1 MFNTLSRSWS
11 LVKASYNVLRSDPE
25 LMILPFISMLG
36 VVLVSIVFFVPAY
49 FTGLLDSVGRDG
61 EGLSSQN
68 ILALVVLFLYYLVM
82 YTVIIFSNVALVG
95 AAMMRLRG
103 EDPTVRDGIR
113 IAMQH
118 LPQIIGYAA
127 ISATVGLVLKVLRDQ
142 DNIVGKIVAV
152 VVNVAWN
159 VVTFLV
165 IPVLVVENVGPIEGI
180 KRSTALLRK
189 TWGEQLVGN
198 GGVGLVLGLITVAV
212 IIVLGVPLFLLAV
225 TSNSTA
231 LMLLAI
237 AVIVLL
243 VMAISLFGAA
253 LNGVFQAALYNY
265 ASTGTAGQGFD
276 EHLVRDA
283 FRSKQR

>member
-11 LVKASYNVLRSDPE
+11 LVKASYSVLRSDPE
-25 LMILPFISMLG
+25 LMVLPFVSMLG
-36 VVLVSIVFFVPAY
+36 VILVSIVFFVPAY
-49 FTGLLDSVGRDG
+49 FTGLLDGVGRNG
-61 EGLSSQN
+61 ERLTSQD
-68 ILALVVLFLYYLVM
+68 ILGLVVLFLYYLVM

-118 LPQIIGYAA
+118 LPQIVGYAA
-127 ISATVGLVLKVLRDQ
+127 ISATIGLFLKVLRDN
-142 DNIVGKIVAV
+142 DSIVGKIIAI

-165 IPVLVVENVGPIEGI
+165 IPVLVVENVGPVEGI

-198 GGVGLVLGLITVAV
+198 GGIGLVLGLITFAV
-212 IIVLGVPLFLLAV
+212 IIVAGVPLFMLAV
-225 TSNSTA
+225 ASNSAA
-231 LMLLAI
+231 LIFLAV
-237 AVIVLL
+237 AVIVLV

-265 ASTGTAGQGFD
+265 ASTGSAGQGFD

-283 FRSKQR
+283 FRSRKR

>member
-25 LMILPFISMLG
+25 LMVLPFVSMLG

-49 FTGLLDSVGRDG
+49 FTGLLDGVGRNG
-61 EGLSSQN
+61 EGLSSQD
-68 ILALVVLFLYYLVM
+68 ILGLVVLFLYYLVM

-118 LPQIIGYAA
+118 LPQIVGYAA
-127 ISATVGLVLKVLRDQ
+127 ISATVGLVLKVVRDQ
-142 DNIVGKIVAV
+142 DNIVGKIVAA

-165 IPVLVVENVGPIEGI
+165 IPVLVVENVGPVEGI

-198 GGVGLVLGLITVAV
+198 GGVGLVLGLITFAV
-212 IIVLGVPLFLLAV
+212 ILVVGVPLFFLAV
-225 TSNSTA
+225 TSNSAA
-231 LMLLAI
+231 LMFLVV

-265 ASTGTAGQGFD
+265 ASTGTAGQGFE

-283 FRSKQR
+283 FRSKQK

>member
-25 LMILPFISMLG
+25 LMVLPFVSMLG

-49 FTGLLDSVGRDG
+49 FTGLLDGVGRNG
-61 EGLSSQN
+61 EGLTSQD
-68 ILALVVLFLYYLVM
+68 ILGLVVLFLYYLVM

-118 LPQIIGYAA
+118 LPQIVGYAA

-142 DNIVGKIVAV
+142 DNIVGKIVAA

-165 IPVLVVENVGPIEGI
+165 IPVLVVENVGPVEGI

-198 GGVGLVLGLITVAV
+198 GGVGLVLGLITFAV
-212 IIVLGVPLFLLAV
+212 ILVAGVPLFLMAV
-225 TSNSTA
+225 ASNSAA
-231 LMLLAI
+231 LMLLVVVA
-237 AVIVLL
+237 IVLV

-283 FRSKQR
+283 FRSKQK

>member
-25 LMILPFISMLG
+25 LMVLPFISMLG
-36 VVLVSIVFFVPAY
+36 VIMVSIVFFVPVY
-49 FTGLLDSVGRDG
+49 FSGMLDNVGQEGQSINIVGL
-61 EGLSSQN
+61 
-68 ILALVVLFLYYLVM
+68 AVLFVYYLVM
-82 YTVIIFSNVALVG
+82 YTIIIISNVALVG

-103 EDPTVRDGIR
+103 EDPTVRDGIN

-118 LPQIIGYAA
+118 LGQIVGYAA
-127 ISATVGLVLKVLRDQ
+127 ISATIGLVLKMLRDQ
-142 DNIVGKIVAV
+142 DNIIGRIIAV

-165 IPVLVVENVGPIEGI
+165 IPVLVVENVGPVEGI

-189 TWGEQLVGN
+189 TWGEQLVAN
-198 GGVGLVLGLITVAV
+198 GGIGLVLGLVTFA
-212 IIVLGVPLFLLAV
+212 IILVVGVPLFLLAV
-225 TSNSTA
+225 ASGSA
-231 LMLLAI
+231 VLIFVAI
-237 AVIVLL
+237 ALLVLV

-276 EHLVRDA
+276 EHLVREA
-283 FRSKQR
+283 FRTKNR

>member
-25 LMILPFISMLG
+25 LMVLPFVSMLG
-36 VVLVSIVFFVPAY
+36 VILVSIVFFVPAY
-49 FTGLLDSVGRDG
+49 FTGLLDGVGRNG
-61 EGLSSQN
+61 EGLTSQD
-68 ILALVVLFLYYLVM
+68 ILGLVVLFLYYLVM

-118 LPQIIGYAA
+118 LPQIVGYAA

-142 DNIVGKIVAV
+142 DNIVGKIVAM

-165 IPVLVVENVGPIEGI
+165 IPVLVVENVGPVEGI

-198 GGVGLVLGLITVAV
+198 GGVGLVLGLITFAV
-212 IIVLGVPLFLLAV
+212 IVVVGVPLFFLAAS
-225 TSNSTA
+225 SNSTA
-231 LMLLAI
+231 LMLLVV

>member
-25 LMILPFISMLG
+25 LMVLPFVSMLG

-49 FTGLLDSVGRDG
+49 FTGLLDGIGRNG
-61 EGLSSQN
+61 EGLTSQDV
-68 ILALVVLFLYYLVM
+68 LALVVLFLYYLVM

-118 LPQIIGYAA
+118 LPQIVGYAA

-142 DNIVGKIVAV
+142 DNIVGKIVAAL
-152 VVNVAWN
+152 VNVAWN

-165 IPVLVVENVGPIEGI
+165 IPVLVVENVGPVEGI

-198 GGVGLVLGLITVAV
+198 GGVGLVLGLITFAV
-212 IIVLGVPLFLLAV
+212 ILVLGVPLFFLAV
-225 TSNSTA
+225 SSNSTA
-231 LMLLAI
+231 LMLLVV
-237 AVIVLL
+237 AVIVFL
-243 VMAISLFGAA
+243 VMAISLFGSA

-265 ASTGTAGQGFD
+265 ASTGTAGQGFE

-283 FRSKQR
+283 FRTKKR

>member
-25 LMILPFISMLG
+25 LMVLPFISMLG
-36 VVLVSIVFFVPAY
+36 VLLVSIVFIVPAY
-49 FTGLLDSVGRDG
+49 FGGLFDNLGERGDG
-61 EGLSSQN
+61 LTAQN
-68 ILALVVLFLYYLVM
+68 ILGLVVLFLYYLVM
-82 YTVIIFSNVALVG
+82 YTIIIFSNVALVG

-118 LPQIIGYAA
+118 LGQIVGYAA

-142 DNIVGKIVAV
+142 DGIIGRILAFVINI
-152 VVNVAWN
+152 AWT

-180 KRSTALLRK
+180 KRSTELLRK
-189 TWGEQLVGN
+189 TWGEQLVAN
-198 GGVGLVLGLITVAV
+198 GGIGLVLGLITFAV
-212 IIVLGVPLFLLAV
+212 ILVVGVPLVLLAAA
-225 TSNSTA
+225 TESAA
-231 LMLLAI
+231 LIFVAVAI
-237 AVIVLL
+237 IVLL

-265 ASTGTAGQGFD
+265 ASTGTAGQGFN

-283 FRSKQR
+283 FRPKKR

>member
-25 LMILPFISMLG
+25 LMVLPFVSMLG

-49 FTGLLDSVGRDG
+49 FTGLLDGIGRNG
-61 EGLSSQN
+61 EGLTSQD

-118 LPQIIGYAA
+118 LPQIVGYAA
-127 ISATVGLVLKVLRDQ
+127 ISATVGLILKVLRDQ
-142 DNIVGKIVAV
+142 DNIVGKIVAAL
-152 VVNVAWN
+152 VNVAWN

-165 IPVLVVENVGPIEGI
+165 IPVLVVENVGPVEGI

-198 GGVGLVLGLITVAV
+198 GGVGLVLGLITFAV
-212 IIVLGVPLFLLAV
+212 ILVLGVPLFFLAV
-225 TSNSTA
+225 SSNSTA
-231 LMLLAI
+231 LMLLVV
-237 AVIVLL
+237 AVIVFL

-265 ASTGTAGQGFD
+265 ASTGTAGQGFE

-283 FRSKQR
+283 FRSKQK

>member
-25 LMILPFISMLG
+25 LMVLPFISMLG
-36 VVLVSIVFFVPAY
+36 VLLVSIVFIVPAY
-49 FTGLLDSVGRDG
+49 FGGLFDNLG
-61 EGLSSQN
+61 ERGDGLSAQN
-68 ILALVVLFLYYLVM
+68 ILGLVVLFLYYLVM
-82 YTVIIFSNVALVG
+82 YTIIIFSNVALVG

-118 LPQIIGYAA
+118 LGQIVGYAA

-142 DNIVGKIVAV
+142 NGLIGRILALVI
-152 VVNVAWN
+152 NVAWT

-180 KRSTALLRK
+180 KRSTELLRK
-189 TWGEQLVGN
+189 TWGEQIVAN
-198 GGVGLVLGLITVAV
+198 GGIGLVLGLITFAV
-212 IIVLGVPLFLLAV
+212 ILVVGVPLVFLAAATDSAALIFVAV
-225 TSNSTA
+225 
-231 LMLLAI
+231 AI
-237 AVIVLL
+237 VVLL

-283 FRSKQR
+283 FREKKR